1 MLLLLKAGSGI
12 ETKILDPAGQEGII
26 TPLYQSRRGIM
37 NFMKK
42 FPSPKKRFLT
52 ILLALTG
59 IAITVAYAFCLG
71 ACSYLKGDI
80 LGIDLKYLGIF
91 YMVIVLLLAWSR
103 KPVLCLLLLAFGAGG
118 EIFLIG
124 YQVHSGVY
132 CPYCLAFGATIL
144 LALAVNFER
153 NRKALIVLTAAAGLL
168 FFLLFFSGS
177 VTPVYAADPALP
189 AFGRGPVEVRLYT
202 DYFCGPCSDEE
213 AEVIS
218 LISELVGKNLIRVLF
233 IDTPVHPETVLFAGY
248 FLAALNAKNDFPQA
262 VAAREAL
269 FEAARKEITQK
280 EALEAFLKTKGV
292 IFLPYDT
299 APIFKIFGNYLK
311 EDQIRSTPRCVILGP
326 QGKKTLI
333 GKDEIPKGL
342 RGLRK

>member
-1 MLLLLKAGSGI
+1 
-12 ETKILDPAGQEGII
+12 
-26 TPLYQSRRGIM
+26 
-37 NFMKK
+37 MKK

-71 ACSYLKGDI
+71 ACSYLKGDV

-103 KPVLCLLLLAFGAGG
+103 KPFLCLLLLAFGAGG

-153 NRKALIVLTAAAGLL
+153 NRKTLAALAVAAGLL

-177 VTPVYAADPALP
+177 ATPAYAADAVLP

-202 DYFCGPCSDEE
+202 DYFCGPCAAEE
-213 AEVIS
+213 SEVIA
-218 LISELVGKNLIRVLF
+218 LISELVGKNLIHVLF

-248 FLAALNAKNDFPQA
+248 FLAALNAKNYFPQA
-262 VAAREAL
+262 VV
-269 FEAARKEITQK
+269 ARKEIKEK

-292 IFLPYDT
+292 VFQPYDT
-299 APIFKIFGNYLK
+299 APVFKIFGNYLK
-311 EDQIRSTPRCVILGP
+311 EDRIRSTPSCVILGP
-326 QGKKTLI
+326 QGKKTLT
-333 GKDEIPKGL
+333 GKDEILKGL

>member
-1 MLLLLKAGSGI
+1 
-12 ETKILDPAGQEGII
+12 
-26 TPLYQSRRGIM
+26 
-37 NFMKK
+37 MKK

-71 ACSYLKGDI
+71 ACSYLKGDV

-103 KPVLCLLLLAFGAGG
+103 KPFLCLLLLAFGAGG

-153 NRKALIVLTAAAGLL
+153 NRKTLAALAVAAGLL

-177 VTPVYAADPALP
+177 ATPAYAADAVLP

-202 DYFCGPCSDEE
+202 DYFCGPCAAEE
-213 AEVIS
+213 SEVIA
-218 LISELVGKNLIRVLF
+218 LISELVGKNLIHVLF

-262 VAAREAL
+262 VVAREAL
-269 FEAARKEITQK
+269 FEAARKEIKQK

-292 IFLPYDT
+292 VFQPYDT
-299 APIFKIFGNYLK
+299 APVFKIFGNYLK
-311 EDQIRSTPRCVILGP
+311 EDRIRSTPSCVILGP
-326 QGKKTLI
+326 QGKKTLT
-333 GKDEIPKGL
+333 GKDEILKGL

>member
-1 MLLLLKAGSGI
+1 
-12 ETKILDPAGQEGII
+12 
-26 TPLYQSRRGIM
+26 
-37 NFMKK
+37 MKK
-42 FPSPKKRFLT
+42 FLSRKRRFLT

-59 IAITVAYAFCLG
+59 IAIALAYAFCLG
-71 ACSYLKGDI
+71 ACNYLKGDI

-153 NRKALIVLTAAAGLL
+153 NRKALAALAAAAGLL

-177 VTPVYAADPALP
+177 ATPVYAAEPVMP
-189 AFGRGPVEVRLYT
+189 AFGRGAVEVRLYT
-202 DYFCGPCSDEE
+202 DYFCGPCSAEE

-233 IDTPVHPETVLFAGY
+233 IDTPVHRETVLFAGY
-248 FLAALNAKNDFPQA
+248 FLAALNAKNDFPQV

-269 FEAARKEITQK
+269 FEAAGKKITEK
-280 EALEAFLKTKGV
+280 EALELFLKKKG
-292 IFLPYDT
+292 IPLQPFDT
-299 APIFKIFGNYLK
+299 APVFKIFGNYIK
-311 EDQIRSTPRCVILGP
+311 EDRIRSTPSCVILGP
-326 QGKKTLI
+326 QGKQTLT
-333 GKDEIPKGL
+333 GKDEIEKGL